1 MTEAITRE
9 QAIAIVAKRKPPR
22 LTADEKAA
30 RDAAIRADRAA
41 GLGVVEVGKKYGV
54 TKGTVSKIAN
64 AARPEDQDG
73 EYLSPAV
80 YSTPPQTS
88 VAASSH
94 PEPAPVT
101 PTDDHRAEGAVDAH
115 NTPPV
120 TPSAALNDSPAYNDT
135 PQNRRDAY
143 SPAPQPRVGV
153 LLRSFADI
161 DDDVPTWAWTH
172 DNKGRIPVGAM
183 TLFAGRPGAGKST
196 AARWF
201 AAQVTNGTLPGE
213 WYGTPHNVAYIA
225 AEESP
230 KYSVK
235 PSLRAA
241 GADVARVFF
250 PEAVTVAE
258 DGETTSYH
266 RIPTSAMS
274 TLASELRAA
283 DVRLVIVDPLMSV
296 LGDGVDAHRS
306 NEVRE
311 HLTPW
316 MNLAEQIDGVV
327 LGIVHLNKSGNGD
340 VVAGI
345 NGSSAFGELAR
356 AAFGFTKDP
365 ESADGDRVMSQ
376 EKNSLGAE
384 DLALTY
390 RLAPVPVTTAS
401 GRTAEMPRFDIVGTS
416 DRTVG
421 DILRCKNQGGYDSD
435 GDDGDEVR
443 MVVLDYLES
452 QGGEAPAGDVLK
464 ATRDAGLSD
473 QTVKNRRKQ
482 IGVQTRRATGG
493 PGFVWSLDLGPDT
506 PGFPAERL

>member
-1 MTEAITRE
+1 MSKASRLAPAA
-9 QAIAIVAKRKPPR
+9 QMQRDAGIA
-22 LTADEKAA
+22 AA
-30 RDAAIRADRAA
+30 RA
-41 GLGVVEVGKKYGV
+41 GGMSVVAVAERFGVSP
-54 TKGTVSKIAN
+54 GTVSRAVQRHQRRYPFKYRDDDMQWAD
-64 AARPEDQDG
+64 PS
-73 EYLSPAV
+73 EYVTSSPAGM
-80 YSTPPQTS
+80 SN
-88 VAASSH
+88 A
-94 PEPAPVT
+94 PEPAPVPGARPSPSET
-101 PTDDHRAEGAVDAH
+101 PAGAG
-115 NTPPV
+115 NPPAV
-120 TPSAALNDSPAYNDT
+120 TLSAALNSTTGHTSTHERGRDT
-135 PQNRRDAY
+135 HPPV
-143 SPAPQPRVGV
+143 SQPRIGV

-172 DNKGRIPVGAM
+172 DDKGRIPVGAM

-213 WYGTPHNVAYIA
+213 WCGTPHNVAYIA

-266 RIPTSAMS
+266 RVPSSAMS
-274 TLASELRAA
+274 TLAQELRAV

-316 MNLAEQIDGVV
+316 MDLAEQIDGVV

-365 ESADGDRVMSQ
+365 ESTDGERVMSQ

-401 GRTAEMPRFDIVGTS
+401 GRTAEMPRFEIVGTS

-421 DILRCKNQGGYDSD
+421 DILRCKNQGGYD
-435 GDDGDEVR
+435 GDDSDEVR

-464 ATRDAGLSD
+464 ATRAAGLSD

-493 PGFVWSLDLGPDT
+493 PGFVWSLGLDPDT
-506 PGFPAERL
+506 GSFPVEHP

>member
-1 MTEAITRE
+1 MKIITRNRAARLSE
-9 QAIAIVAKRKPPR
+9 EDRAKRD
-22 LTADEKAA
+22 T
-30 RDAAIRADRAA
+30 AIRADRAA
-41 GLGVVEVGKKYGV
+41 GMKVADVASRHGVSNGQ
-54 TKGTVSKIAN
+54 VSKIAR
-64 AARPEDQDG
+64 AATVEDQDDMQWAAPSDYAPQTPV
-73 EYLSPAV
+73 EAPEPSPSATMPSATYSPAQAPADDENTATRTPV
-80 YSTPPQTS
+80 ETMKRST
-88 VAASSH
+88 
-94 PEPAPVT
+94 T
-101 PTDDHRAEGAVDAH
+101 PTGATKDG
-115 NTPPV
+115 
-120 TPSAALNDSPAYNDT
+120 
-135 PQNRRDAY
+135 RDAY
-143 SPAPQPRVGV
+143 RPAPQPHIGV

-172 DNKGRIPVGAM
+172 DGKGRIPVGAM

-266 RIPTSAMS
+266 RIPASAMS

-316 MNLAEQIDGVV
+316 MTLAEQIDGVV

-356 AAFGFTKDP
+356 AAFGFSKDP

-435 GDDGDEVR
+435 GDDSDEVR
-443 MVVLDYLES
+443 LVVLDYLES

-464 ATRDAGLSD
+464 ATRAAGLSD

-493 PGFVWSLDLGPDT
+493 PGFVWSLDLDPDT
-506 PGFPAERL
+506 GSFPAERL

>member
-1 MTEAITRE
+1 MSAEREEAMKIITRNRAARLSE
-9 QAIAIVAKRKPPR
+9 EDRAKRD
-22 LTADEKAA
+22 T
-30 RDAAIRADRAA
+30 AIRADRAA
-41 GLGVVEVGKKYGV
+41 GMKVADVASRHGVSNGQ
-54 TKGTVSKIAN
+54 VSKIVH
-64 AARPEDQDG
+64 AATIEDLDD
-73 EYLSPAV
+73 EYMSPAE
-80 YSTPPQTS
+80 YSTPLVTPSPAPSTT
-88 VAASSH
+88 
-94 PEPAPVT
+94 EPATLPL
-101 PTDDHRAEGAVDAH
+101 TDDRPVQAPVSAE

-120 TPSAALNDSPAYNDT
+120 SPVAASNSTGAHNHT
-135 PQNRRDAY
+135 PQARRDAY

-161 DDDVPTWAWTH
+161 DDDVPMWAWTH

-183 TLFAGRPGAGKST
+183 TLFAGRPAAGKST

-266 RIPTSAMS
+266 RIPASAMS
-274 TLASELRAA
+274 ALASELRAA

-356 AAFGFTKDP
+356 AAFGFSKDP

-435 GDDGDEVR
+435 GDDSDEVR

>member
-1 MTEAITRE
+1 MNTTMTPQQRE
-9 QAIAIVAKRKPPR
+9 QRDADIA
-22 LTADEKAA
+22 AA
-30 RDAAIRADRAA
+30 RAEGI
-41 GLGVVEVGKKYGV
+41 GVVAVGEMFGV
-54 TKGTVSKIAN
+54 SQGTVSKAVARYKAKATAR
-64 AARPEDQDG
+64 AATAEGQDDMQWAAPCD
-73 EYLSPAV
+73 YA
-80 YSTPPQTS
+80 PQTP
-88 VAASSH
+88 VQGQK
-94 PEPAPVT
+94 PMEPAPVP
-101 PTDDHRAEGAVDAH
+101 PTDVRPSETPVDAE
-115 NTPPV
+115 NTRPV
-120 TPSAALNDSPAYNDT
+120 TPSPASNSTGAHNHT
-135 PQNRRDAY
+135 PQARRDAY
-143 SPAPQPRVGV
+143 SPAPQPRFGV

-172 DNKGRIPVGAM
+172 DGKGRIPVGAM

-250 PEAVTVAE
+250 PQAVTVAE

-356 AAFGFTKDP
+356 AAFGFSKDP

-390 RLAPVPVTTAS
+390 RLTPVPVTTAS

-421 DILRCKNQGGYDSD
+421 DILRCKNQGGYD
-435 GDDGDEVR
+435 GDDSDEVR
-443 MVVLDYLES
+443 LVVLDYLES

-464 ATRDAGLSD
+464 ATRAAGLSD

-493 PGFVWSLDLGPDT
+493 PGYVWSLDLDPDT
-506 PGFPAERL
+506 GSFPAERP

>member
-1 MTEAITRE
+1 MSAEREEAMKIITRNRAARLSE
-9 QAIAIVAKRKPPR
+9 EDRAKRD
-22 LTADEKAA
+22 T
-30 RDAAIRADRAA
+30 AIRADRAA
-41 GLGVVEVGKKYGV
+41 GMKVADVASRHGVSNGQ
-54 TKGTVSKIAN
+54 VSKIAR
-64 AARPEDQDG
+64 AATVEDQDDMQWAAPSDYAPQTPV
-73 EYLSPAV
+73 EAPEPSPSATMPSATYSPAQAPADDENTATRTPV
-80 YSTPPQTS
+80 ETMKRST
-88 VAASSH
+88 
-94 PEPAPVT
+94 T
-101 PTDDHRAEGAVDAH
+101 PTGATKDG
-115 NTPPV
+115 
-120 TPSAALNDSPAYNDT
+120 
-135 PQNRRDAY
+135 RDAY
-143 SPAPQPRVGV
+143 RPAPQPHIGV

-172 DNKGRIPVGAM
+172 DGKGRIPVGAM

-266 RIPTSAMS
+266 RIPASAMS

-316 MNLAEQIDGVV
+316 MTLAEQIDGVV

-356 AAFGFTKDP
+356 AAFGFSKDP

-435 GDDGDEVR
+435 GDDSDEVR
-443 MVVLDYLES
+443 LVVLDYLES

-464 ATRDAGLSD
+464 ATRAAGLSD

-493 PGFVWSLDLGPDT
+493 PGFVWSLDLDPDT
-506 PGFPAERL
+506 GSFPAERL

>member
-1 MTEAITRE
+1 MSKASRLAPAA
-9 QAIAIVAKRKPPR
+9 QMQRDADIA
-22 LTADEKAA
+22 AA
-30 RDAAIRADRAA
+30 RAE
-41 GLGVVEVGKKYGV
+41 GMGVVAVAERFGLSP
-54 TKGTVSKIAN
+54 GTVSRAVQRHKRRQAC
-64 AARPEDQDG
+64 EDRDDDMQWADPF
-73 EYLSPAV
+73 EYATSSPAGM
-80 YSTPPQTS
+80 SN
-88 VAASSH
+88 A
-94 PEPAPVT
+94 PEPAPVPGATYSPSET
-101 PTDDHRAEGAVDAH
+101 PVDVRD
-115 NTPPV
+115 TPPV
-120 TPSAALNDSPAYNDT
+120 SPVAASDSATAPTST
-135 PQNRRDAY
+135 PQARRDAH
-143 SPAPQPRVGV
+143 SPAPQPRVSV

-172 DNKGRIPVGAM
+172 DDKGRIPVGAM

-213 WYGTPHNVAYIA
+213 WCGTPHNVAYIA

-266 RIPTSAMS
+266 RVPSSAMS

-356 AAFGFTKDP
+356 AAFGFSKDP
-365 ESADGDRVMSQ
+365 GSADGDRVMSQ

-401 GRTAEMPRFDIVGTS
+401 GRTAEMPRFEIVGTS

-464 ATRDAGLSD
+464 ATRAAGLSD

-493 PGFVWSLDLGPDT
+493 PGFVWSLGLDPDT
-506 PGFPAERL
+506 GSFPVEHP